1 MDIERLS
8 KVQIVLLTLLV
19 SFVTSIATGIV
30 TVSLM
35 DQAPPFVEQT
45 VNRVIERTVQT
56 VTPGQSAAVA
66 VTQEKTVVVKESD
79 LISQAVAKMTP
90 SVVRL
95 YTSSTESPTFL
106 GLGLVLDSS
115 GTIVTDIDVL
125 GDNADAVAQL
135 SSGAHV
141 RSFVSARDTST
152 GIARMKS
159 ATTTVE
165 GKVPSWTPVTISGE
179 HPTLGSTVVTLSGNA
194 IARIESGIITALVPA
209 SATTPQIIDTDIA
222 EASIMDG
229 SPLLD
234 TGGNLI
240 GVSTKVA
247 RASSNQGF
255 VSAAILTGSSAGSAS
270 SGTKTG
276 N

>member
-8 KVQIVLLTLLV
+8 KVQIVLLTLLI

-35 DQAPPFVEQT
+35 DQAPPSVEQT

-56 VTPGQSAAVA
+56 VVPGQPAAVA

-79 LISQAVAKMTP
+79 LISQSVAKVSP

-95 YTSSTESPTFL
+95 YSSSTDSPSFL
-106 GLGLVLDSS
+106 GLGLVLDTS
-115 GTIVTDIDVL
+115 GTIVTDTDVL
-125 GDNADAVAQL
+125 GDSADAVAQL
-135 SSGAHV
+135 SSGA
-141 RSFVSARDTST
+141 RIRTFVSSRDTAT

-159 ATTTVE
+159 ATTTVDA
-165 GKVPSWTPVTISGE
+165 KVPVWTPVTISGE
-179 HPTLGSTVVTLSGNA
+179 HSTLGDTVIVLSGSTVS
-194 IARIESGIITALVPA
+194 RIESGIITSLIPA
-209 SATTPQIIDTDIA
+209 TANVPQIIDTDIA
-222 EASIMDG
+222 ATAITDG
-229 SPLLD
+229 SPLID
-234 TGGNLI
+234 TGGNLV

-247 RASSNQGF
+247 RASSASGF
-255 VSAAILTGSSAGSAS
+255 VPASVLTAPITSDSAHEKAP
-270 SGTKTG
+270 